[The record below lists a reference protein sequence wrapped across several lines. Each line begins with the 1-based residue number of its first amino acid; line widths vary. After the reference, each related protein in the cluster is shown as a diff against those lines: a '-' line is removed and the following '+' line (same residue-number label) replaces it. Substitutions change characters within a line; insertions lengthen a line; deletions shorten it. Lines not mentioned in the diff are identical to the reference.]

1 MDTIIF
7 QSDQPTV
14 ISNEDFPYVP
24 TEAPTPTIVESTPTP
39 IPTPIPTDAIS
50 STSGTSTGGVVLSVM
65 APPQMRIQNVG
76 SLISSGFS
84 LLLIIA
90 GLIAFAYIL
99 MGGIQWITSGG
110 DKGGLEAA
118 RNKII
123 HAIVGLVVVASS
135 WAIVL
140 LLQNYLGTAILGEIP
155 IPRAYN

>member
-1 MDTIIF
+1 MNTIYF
-7 QSDQPTV
+7 HTVVTSD
-14 ISNEDFPYVP
+14 EDFPFVP
-24 TEAPTPTIVESTPTP
+24 TEAPTPTVVDLTPTP
-39 IPTPIPTDAIS
+39 IAYPTDVV
-50 STSGTSTGGVVLSVM
+50 TTDSGQSTGGVVLSVM
-65 APPQMRIQNVG
+65 APPQLRINNIG
-76 SLISSGFS
+76 LIISSGFS

-110 DKGGLEAA
+110 DKHGLEAA

-140 LLQNYLGTAILGEIP
+140 LLQNFLGTAILGELP
-155 IPRAYN
+155 IPKAYN